1 MPSPRGAFLD
11 VQPELLTDQLSV
23 VGAPAERE
31 LSDLTMPAEAAARQ
45 RRSDALEIVPKP
57 AICCKT
63 YDAAGSKVFVNV
75 CTSTEIPAP
84 RVLSE
89 AELREILQNE
99 EKAAEFRVPMS
110 LGEAHK
116 ELDKSGMPCVAY
128 DVVIHPRFYVQ
139 VDSSLLFK
147 TFFVT
152 VMIEAIEGKFGI
164 ELDKNKWVTMRNR
177 LYMGKMPKH
186 YVRRGDLPM
195 VQEFAGGDASPKTQP
210 QPLISE
216 IETRRSAPPP
226 PVAPPHSVE
235 RRASGRLVVT
245 FELPAAVTAADQVSL
260 ERGPD
265 RLVLS
270 ADAARL
276 LADVALPETVDTESA
291 RAAFSLA
298 SRRLAV
304 SVAVAA

>member
-1 MPSPRGAFLD
+1 MPSPRGAYLE
-11 VQPELLTDQLSV
+11 VQPELLAEQLSV
-23 VGAPAERE
+23 VDGAAERE

-45 RRSDALEIVPKP
+45 RRSDALEILPKP

-63 YDAAGSKVFVNV
+63 RDAGGGKVFVNV

-84 RVLSE
+84 RLLSE
-89 AELREILQNE
+89 LQLREILQDDK
-99 EKAAEFRVPMS
+99 KAAEFRVPMS

-116 ELDKSGMPCVAY
+116 ELDKTGGPCVVY
-128 DVVIHPRFYVQ
+128 DVVIHPRFYTQ
-139 VDSSLLFK
+139 VYDSLLFK
-147 TFFVT
+147 TFFIT

-164 ELDKNKWVTMRNR
+164 ELDKNQWATMRNK

-186 YVRRGDLPM
+186 FVRRGDLPM
-195 VQEFAGGDASPKTQP
+195 VQEFAGGETVPARS

-216 IETRRSAPPP
+216 VETRRSVLPPP
-226 PVAPPHSVE
+226 SAPPHSLQ
-235 RRASGRLVVT
+235 RRPDGRLVVT
-245 FELPAAVTAADQVSL
+245 FELPEAVTAADQLSL
-260 ERGPD
+260 ELAPD

-276 LADVALPETVDTESA
+276 LADVFLPGEFDPDSA

-304 SVAVAA
+304 SVAAVA

>member
-1 MPSPRGAFLD
+1 MPSGRGAFLD

-23 VGAPAERE
+23 VGGAAERE

-63 YDAAGSKVFVNV
+63 RDAAGAKVFVNV

-84 RVLSE
+84 RDLNESQ
-89 AELREILQNE
+89 LREILQDE
-99 EKAAEFRVPMS
+99 SKAADFRVPMS

-116 ELDKSGMPCVAY
+116 ELDKSGEPCVAY
-128 DVVIHPRFYVQ
+128 DVVIHPRFFAKL
-139 VDSSLLFK
+139 DSSLLFK

-164 ELDKNKWVTMRNR
+164 ELDKNQWVTMRNK

-195 VQEFAGGDASPKTQP
+195 VQEFAGGETPAARP

-216 IETRRSAPPP
+216 VETRRSAPPP
-226 PVAPPHSVE
+226 PAEPAHSVE
-235 RRASGRLVVT
+235 RRPDGRLVVRLE
-245 FELPAAVTAADQVSL
+245 ELPAAVTAADQLSL
-260 ERGPD
+260 ELSDD

-270 ADAARL
+270 TADRL
-276 LADVALPETVDTESA
+276 LADVFLPEPVDPESA
-291 RAAFSLA
+291 RAAFSLE

-304 SVAVAA
+304 SVATAA